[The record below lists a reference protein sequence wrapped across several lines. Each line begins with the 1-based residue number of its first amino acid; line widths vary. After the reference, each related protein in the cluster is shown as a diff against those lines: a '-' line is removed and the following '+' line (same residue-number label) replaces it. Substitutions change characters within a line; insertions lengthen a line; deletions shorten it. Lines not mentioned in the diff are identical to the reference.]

1 MARITRNKADTDVVQ
16 NIANNEVRT
25 VRNQAPNLE
34 ALIAL
39 TTQTVHMWEDVINK
53 VLVIEMMLKTN
64 TKYLSLRER
73 DQHLE

>member
-1 MARITRNKADTDVVQ
+1 MACITRNKADTDVVQ
-16 NIANNEVRT
+16 NIANNEVGT

-53 VLVIEMMLKTN
+53 VSAIEMMLKTN

-73 DQHLE
+73 DLHLE